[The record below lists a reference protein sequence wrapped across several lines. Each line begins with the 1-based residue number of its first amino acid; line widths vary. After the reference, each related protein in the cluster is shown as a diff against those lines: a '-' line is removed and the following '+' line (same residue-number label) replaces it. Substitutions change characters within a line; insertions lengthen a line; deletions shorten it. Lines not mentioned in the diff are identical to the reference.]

1 MRGLTEIGA
10 KLRDDVEQIMEAVIT
25 RVRADVSFK
34 STQSLSQADLED
46 HTLSFLA
53 NTVQSLIIVDQTGG
67 IESPLMEDGMHIQ
80 QFIARSHGAQRARLG
95 WTEAHVASEY
105 AFVEEELAGRISLL
119 GTEDPDDATLA
130 IGILAR
136 LIVHARNAAIKGFRQ
151 WRHANVETEVAP
163 SSV

>member
-1 MRGLTEIGA
+1 M
-10 KLRDDVEQIMEAVIT
+10 
-25 RVRADVSFK
+25 
-34 STQSLSQADLED
+34 
-46 HTLSFLA
+46 
-53 NTVQSLIIVDQTGG
+53 QSLIIVDQTGG

-80 QFIARSHGAQRARLG
+80 QFMARSHGAQRARLG

-136 LIVHARNAAIKGFRQ
+136 LLVHARNAAIKGFRQ
-151 WRHANVETEVAP
+151 WRQANVETEVAASP
-163 SSV
+163 V